1 MAHRP
6 PRTHAGAILLA
17 LTLVAPAASA
27 SSAEAAPPRGA
38 AASQGAGSG
47 GAVSARPAAGD
58 KCPVCGMFVAKYPDW
73 VAGLVFKDGTVAWF
87 DGAKDLFKFLL
98 KPERYAPSRRAGD
111 VARVWVTDYYSLKL
125 LDAHQAWFVIGS
137 DVYGPMGTE
146 LVPFAR
152 EEDALEFKADHKG
165 TGLLRFG
172 DVGPATLR
180 QLQEPE

>member
-1 MAHRP
+1 MACRP
-6 PRTHAGAILLA
+6 ARALAGATLAALLIA
-17 LTLVAPAASA
+17 APAASA
-27 SSAEAAPPRGA
+27 SSAEGAPRQAAAAAPGGA
-38 AASQGAGSG
+38 APR
-47 GAVSARPAAGD
+47 RPAAGE

-73 VAGLVFKDGTVAWF
+73 VAGVAFKDRSAAWF

-98 KPERYAPSRRAGD
+98 KPERYAPSRRAAD
-111 VARVWVTDYYSLKL
+111 VARVWVTDYYGLAPV
-125 LDAHQAWFVIGS
+125 DAREAWFVIGS

-146 LVPFAR
+146 LIPFAR
-152 EEDALEFKADHKG
+152 EADAREFQADHRG